1 MLGEQV
7 HSWRA
12 LAHSELFGRLA
23 LLCFGVWLHAADG
36 LMVAT
41 IIPAII
47 ADIGGATLIAWTFAL
62 YEIGSIVAGAAS
74 ALLAMRYSLRIAMS
88 AAAMLYMLGCLVSA
102 MSPDIVSMLAGRLAQ
117 GLGGGGLVALSFV
130 SVIRMFPR
138 ELVPRAVAA
147 LSLVWGV
154 SAFSGPLV
162 GGLFAE
168 IQFWRGAFLLFALQA
183 VVLSLWIFL
192 TLREP
197 AGGAVQDG
205 KYFPGWRLCAL
216 SLGVVAIAG
225 AGINVSLMT
234 SPVLICTGIGF
245 LVLFLHL
252 DAKQASRRL
261 LPRRPFDPRHGVG
274 AALLMVFCFTASTIA
289 ISVYGPVLMTILL
302 DASALTAGYVLALS
316 SIGWSLAAVATS
328 GAREQY
334 DNVLVLGGMCVLTIS
349 IVGFIIAVPNG
360 PLALV
365 ALFAFLEGAGF
376 GMAWTFILRMTTAM
390 AADDERDRIASAMPT
405 VQRLGYAVGASYM
418 GIVANTLGFSN
429 NLEPAIAHSI
439 GTWLFVMCLPL
450 AGVGLAACLAFVAH
464 SNRQRRL
471 ETSRTGE

>member
-7 HSWRA
+7 HGWRV
-12 LAHSELFGRLA
+12 LVHSELFGRLA

-41 IIPAII
+41 IIPSII

-74 ALLAMRYSLRIAMS
+74 ALLAMRYGLRIAMS

-102 MSPDIVSMLAGRLAQ
+102 MSPDMPFMLAGRLAQ
-117 GLGGGGLVALSFV
+117 GLGGGGLVAISFV
-130 SVIRMFPR
+130 SVVRLFPR

-168 IQFWRGAFLLFALQA
+168 LQFWRGAFLIFALQA
-183 VVLSLWIFL
+183 AALSLWIFL

-197 AGGAVQDG
+197 AGGGTVQDG

-216 SLGVVAIAG
+216 SLGVVAIAS
-225 AGINVSLMT
+225 AGINVSLTT
-234 SPVLICTGIGF
+234 SPILVCTGIGF

-252 DAKQASRRL
+252 DAKQSLRRL
-261 LPRRPFDPRHGVG
+261 LPRQPFDPRHGVG

-302 DASALTAGYVLALS
+302 DASALTAGYVLALT
-316 SIGWSLAAVATS
+316 SIGWSLAAVVTS

-334 DNVLVLGGMCVLTIS
+334 DSVLVFGGMCVLSIS

-390 AADDERDRIASAMPT
+390 AADDERDRIASALPT

-418 GIVANTLGFSN
+418 GIVANALGFTN
-429 NLEPAIAHSI
+429 NLQPAIAHSI
-439 GTWLFVMCLPL
+439 GTWLFMMCLPL
-450 AGVGLAACLAFVAH
+450 AGIGLAACLAFVRH
-464 SNRQRRL
+464 SNRQRRI
-471 ETSRTGE
+471 ETS